1 MKVADAAGGFG
12 LDCEFHG
19 GNLAHRHSIAAIRD
33 TN

>member
-1 MKVADAAGGFG
+1 MKVADTTEGFG

-19 GNLAHRHSIAAIRD
+19 GNLAHRYSIAAIRD